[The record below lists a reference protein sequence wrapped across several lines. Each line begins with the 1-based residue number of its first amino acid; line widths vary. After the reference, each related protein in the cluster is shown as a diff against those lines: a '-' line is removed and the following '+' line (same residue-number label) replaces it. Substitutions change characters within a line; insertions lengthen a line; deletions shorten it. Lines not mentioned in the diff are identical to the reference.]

1 MAEVPRLRTNRT
13 HEWSGLRKKLFQRR
27 AMGKQAIKLKILGK
41 PYSFNIDSDKEELYR
56 LAEREMNNN
65 LVSIRQKNIQG
76 WSETDYLGMTALK
89 FAIENVDMRQN
100 REVKS
105 EELRTLET
113 LDAEIDAYLNT
124 I

>member
-1 MAEVPRLRTNRT
+1 
-13 HEWSGLRKKLFQRR
+13 
-27 AMGKQAIKLKILGK
+27 MGKQAIKLKILGK

>member
-1 MAEVPRLRTNRT
+1 
-13 HEWSGLRKKLFQRR
+13 
-27 AMGKQAIKLKILGK
+27 MGKQAIKLKIMGK
-41 PYSFNIDSDKEELYR
+41 PYSFNIDSEKEELYR
-56 LAEREMNNN
+56 LAEREVNNN

-76 WSETDYLGMTALK
+76 WSEVDYLGMTALK

-100 REVKS
+100 RDVKS
-105 EELRTLET
+105 EELKTLET